1 MARNYSNLPT
11 DIGKHDEYGLVN
23 RTHEDL
29 EFVPFV
35 PCVPFVPFLPILV
48 HLALFET
55 AA

>member
-1 MARNYSNLPT
+1 MARNDFNLPT
-11 DIGKHDEYGLVN
+11 DIGKHEKYGLVN
-23 RTHEDL
+23 RTHETL

-35 PCVPFVPFLPILV
+35 PIQV

>member
-1 MARNYSNLPT
+1 MAHWVVTGLTNAMARNDSNLLT

-35 PCVPFVPFLPILV
+35 PI
-48 HLALFET
+48 
-55 AA
+55 

>member
-1 MARNYSNLPT
+1 MPWLATIPTYLPT
-11 DIGKHDEYGLVN
+11 DIGKHDEYGLAN

-35 PCVPFVPFLPILV
+35 PFVPILV

-55 AA
+55 TA